1 MAKETFTAKQREI
14 VARKM
19 GYDGPMQMF
28 DEYLASSPADAQRF
42 AGITTKYMAKGG
54 MVKGYREG
62 GDVFGFPE
70 PSTGTYVAQGRE
82 GGYYIPAPVAATP
95 APVAETP
102 APAPAPAPVAPTP
115 PTPVPS
121 TPAPAPSQPVAPPLV
136 PVAPTAGTLT
146 AETTDIT
153 PGMTVEYTPDT
164 TLTTAAPVA
173 AVAPTAITTPAPI
186 TAEAIAPSTSTG
198 AITTELDKVAAEQGA
213 VSEAA
218 KATAATVEPTKTAV
232 GAIQAAQGEAGVVA
246 PIAARIAQEG
256 ELVKGTGVDMAKAEE
271 TLTKTQAAQGV
282 VTEEMTTQG
291 QLNKLLTDFDAGKP
305 PPWAA
310 STMRA
315 ATAQMA
321 ARGLGASSMAGQAI
335 VQAALEAAAPIAQ
348 ADAKVFEQ
356 MGLQNLSN
364 RQQTAILLGQQ
375 RAAFLGQE
383 FDQTFQAKVLNAA
396 KISDIANKNF
406 DATVTVALENARLTS
421 TMDIANLSARNA
433 MVLATA
439 AQTANLETANLNN
452 RQQVAVENAKAFLAM
467 DVKNL
472 EARQQTTLFKAQQ
485 ISASILSDTSA
496 ENAAKATNATNKLDA
511 DKVNASLALT
521 ADQFNSAERNK
532 VSIANANAANELVK
546 FNAEQANQREN
557 FNATMTAQININ
569 NAKNLIDISTANTA
583 AINAANAVNAKN
595 ATDLSASNY
604 AQQNLIYKD
613 LLEMSWNSGE
623 NEKQRATAIAQT
635 TITANATLASAGK
648 AADAESSGFLGT
660 LAGIVFGPAVS
671 AVVDKYIKQYT
682 HMQHIKSYLNKIET
696 ILSQRANKSAKKAKP
711 SGGFATQTEK
721 APAMKK
727 EAIDIVADYIE
738 GIREARDSIMKAR
751 K

>member
-42 AGITTKYMAKGG
+42 AGIATKYMAKGG

-62 GDVFGFPE
+62 GDVYAP
-70 PSTGTYVAQGRE
+70 PAPTGTYVAQGRE
-82 GGYYIPAPVAATP
+82 GGYYTPAPVAATP
-95 APVAETP
+95 AP
-102 APAPAPAPVAPTP
+102 APAPVTAVPVVASGGADGSASVVDRADSKPGESNT
-115 PTPVPS
+115 TPVTDAQRLAVRS
-121 TPAPAPSQPVAPPLV
+121 EVERLAANAAAAPPPVGLV

-153 PGMTVEYTPDT
+153 PGMTVGYTPDT
-164 TLTTAAPVA
+164 TIATASPVA

-198 AITTELDKVAAEQGA
+198 AITTELDKVAVEQGA

-218 KATAATVEPTKTAV
+218 KATAATMAPSKTAV
-232 GAIQAAQGEAGVVA
+232 GTIEAAQGEAGVVA
-246 PIAARIAQEG
+246 PIAARTTQAG

-271 TLTKTQAAQGV
+271 TLAKTQAAQGV

-335 VQAALEAAAPIAQ
+335 IQAALEAAAPIAQ

-452 RQQVAVENAKAFLAM
+452 RQQVAVENAKAFLTM

-635 TITANATLASAGK
+635 TIMANASTANANTASDSSAWSSLANLGVKAG
-648 AADAESSGFLGT
+648 
-660 LAGIVFGPAVS
+660 LAYFTGKVLP
-671 AVVDKYIKQYT
+671 
-682 HMQHIKSYLNKIET
+682 
-696 ILSQRANKSAKKAKP
+696 
-711 SGGFATQTEK
+711 
-721 APAMKK
+721 
-727 EAIDIVADYIE
+727 
-738 GIREARDSIMKAR
+738 
-751 K
+751 